1 MTGAAEQPLEGAA
14 TAGTGRPLITA
25 MMLVRDRA
33 ELMPEAI
40 ESILGQT
47 ESDFELIIVDDNSS
61 DDSLGVAQA
70 CAARDT
76 RVRVFA
82 NGRPLGI
89 PRSRNRA
96 LGLARGRFL
105 AICDSD
111 DVSEPDRF
119 ARQSAMLL
127 AEPELGGVGGAIR
140 CFTEDPAGGEVPTW
154 HWGLRDGRPEFA
166 FPAAMFRVKALR
178 TVGGFDPGFRVA
190 EDLDLAYRL
199 VGAGYELRRDDA
211 VAVNYR
217 LHPGNVTAS
226 HARSRQMA
234 TLRAQLRGLRL
245 MNGRWSARG
254 YAVIGQ
260 SVLRL
265 ARPPR

>member
-1 MTGAAEQPLEGAA
+1 MTGDRDARGAPLV
-14 TAGTGRPLITA
+14 TA

-33 ELMPEAI
+33 DLMPEAI
-40 ESILGQT
+40 ESVLAQT
-47 ESDFELIIVDDNSS
+47 EPDFELLIIDDNSA
-61 DDSLGVAQA
+61 DDSLAVAQA
-70 CAARDT
+70 FADRDP

-111 DVSEPDRF
+111 DISEPDRF
-119 ARQSAMLL
+119 SRHSAMLI
-127 AEPELGGVGGAIR
+127 AEPDLGGVGGAIR
-140 CFTEDPAGGEVPTW
+140 CFTGDPVGGEVPTW

-178 TVGGFDPGFRVA
+178 RVGGFDPGFRVA

-226 HARSRQMA
+226 HARSRQLA

-245 MNGRWSARG
+245 MNGQWSVRG